1 MAPKYLVNGGPIA
14 GDVISR
20 KGIRVI
26 LCAGFSLRHN
36 HDKHDSH
43 SIREPYDA
51 PQAPVR
57 YATATVQR
65 TDERLRQGWLQ
76 RHRFQLAKQAFLNLS
91 R

>member
-26 LCAGFSLRHN
+26 LCAGFSLR
-36 HDKHDSH
+36 H